1 METMQA
7 NILEKS
13 TTHADLQGI
22 ESKIEDLER
31 KLQHVDKRQDEALE
45 FQNRVET
52 VLDAPE

>member
-1 METMQA
+1 MQA
-7 NILEKS
+7 NILEKT